1 MFSVPMAGKIS
12 PDMMFC
18 GYRQKGASMGADALL
33 WMHMGAIWPIMTG
46 RNTNKAKRVP
56 NGQTGHH
63 FERMLKCKKC
73 DMLPKMIVTCREG
86 QREEQRSN
94 KECALRF
101 NVLKQRKS
109 RKTNKKHNSRN
120 INRTQQ

>member
-1 MFSVPMAGKIS
+1 MAGEIS

-18 GYRQKGASMGADALL
+18 GHRQKGANMGADTLL
-33 WMHMGAIWPIMTG
+33 WMQTGAIGPIMTG

-73 DMLPKMIVTCREG
+73 DMLPKMIVTCREE
-86 QREEQRSN
+86 QREEQRAN
-94 KECALRF
+94 KECALRSHMI
-101 NVLKQRKS
+101 KQRKS
-109 RKTNKKHNSRN
+109 RKTNREAKEK
-120 INRTQQ
+120 